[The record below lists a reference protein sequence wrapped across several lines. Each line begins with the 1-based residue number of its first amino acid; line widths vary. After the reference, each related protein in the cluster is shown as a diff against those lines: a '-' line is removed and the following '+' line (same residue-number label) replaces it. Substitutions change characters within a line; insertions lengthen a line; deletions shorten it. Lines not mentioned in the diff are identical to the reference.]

1 VDYLKLKL
9 VILAASL
16 LPSSLP
22 AAAPEL
28 PAVAGHIA
36 AHEEEFWHACE
47 QGAPSV
53 TSRGLFAY
61 AFALC
66 EARQHPERLE
76 RLFALAEQMQDRN
89 PQSRTYGNFWWSLRD
104 GKVMDQNAVDFSMRG
119 GALLWL
125 RHREFIPANAR
136 ARLEHLLAFSVQGCL
151 RHKVQPSY
159 SNIAI
164 MNAGDLIL
172 LGEALNQPAVAD
184 QGYARF
190 DGVYRYTQASGIHEF
205 VSPTYYGT
213 DLEGLGLIEAYG
225 RRERGRAQ
233 ARALLELFWT
243 DIAENWF
250 LPAQKLAG
258 AQSRTYDYLRG
269 LGELDVQLALNGWL
283 EQPAPTA
290 VDTVFAMQANW
301 HPPRTH
307 QQLPTHYPRLV
318 RESWGPEWWH
328 ARTHYVLPD
337 ITLSCAASSYG
348 GRMDMPLT
356 VDLPGDRQ
364 SVRGYFIADGREDP
378 YGKKKVAA
386 GAHEKAF
393 HLNPFW
399 AAAQQKADAL
409 GLVIYRGHDL
419 PADTTTLVSD
429 FVMPAENVSLWIDA
443 RRVEFS
449 GSNTGRLK
457 IEPGEVISLRRGTA
471 ALGLRVAW
479 SRGLDGNSAPVFL
492 THDGNQFGA
501 ARLAVEHVGAG
512 EKPELKG
519 ISPGA
524 AFWLRVGSGLKTD
537 TDFFRWR
544 QQFAEAAV
552 QVTASHDRI
561 ELKASGTDGPVSL
574 AASAPWSAPDL
585 LDPKPTRAVL
595 EVNGHDI
602 GREILSSVAA
612 R

>member
-1 VDYLKLKL
+1 MDYLKLKPL
-9 VILAASL
+9 ILSASL
-16 LPSSLP
+16 LPFSIL

-28 PAVAGHIA
+28 PAVAGNIA
-36 AHEEEFWHACE
+36 AHEEKFWHSCE
-47 QGAPSV
+47 QRSPSV

-61 AFALC
+61 AFVLC

-76 RLFALAEQMQDRN
+76 RIFELAEQMQDRN
-89 PQSRTYGNFWWSLRD
+89 PKSRTCGSFWWSMRD

-119 GALLWL
+119 GSLLWL
-125 RHREFIPANAR
+125 KHREFFPATAR
-136 ARLEHLLAFSVQGCL
+136 ARLENLLAFSVQGCL
-151 RHKVQPSY
+151 RHKVEPSY

-213 DLEGLGLIEAYG
+213 DLDGLGLIEAYC
-225 RRERGRAQ
+225 RRESGRAE

-269 LGELDVQLALNGWL
+269 LGELDVQLALNGWI
-283 EQPAPTA
+283 EEPAPNA
-290 VDTVFAMQANW
+290 VDTVFTMQANW

-307 QQLPTHYPRLV
+307 QQLSIHYPRLV
-318 RESWGPEWWH
+318 CESWGPEWWQS
-328 ARTHYVLPD
+328 RTHYVLPD

-364 SVRGYFIADGREDP
+364 SVRGYFIADGRNDP
-378 YGKKKVAA
+378 YGKKKIAA

-409 GLVIYRGHDL
+409 GLVIYRDSDL
-419 PADTTTLVSD
+419 PVDTTTLVSD
-429 FVMPAENVSLWIDA
+429 FVMPVDDVSLWIND

-457 IEPGEVISLRRGTA
+457 IDPGEAVSLRRGTA

-479 SRGLDGNSAPVFL
+479 SRGLDGNRAQVFL
-492 THDGNQFGA
+492 TFDGNKFGA
-501 ARLAVEHVGAG
+501 ARLAVEHVGTG

-537 TDFFRWR
+537 EDFSRWR
-544 QQFAEAAV
+544 QQFREAAV
-552 QVTASHDRI
+552 QVTAGNDRI
-561 ELKASGTDGPVSL
+561 ELKAKGTDGPVSL
-574 AASAPWSAPDL
+574 AAGAPWSAPEL

-595 EVNGHDI
+595 EVNGRDI
-602 GREILSSVAA
+602 GREILSSAPA